1 MCDKQSNKKRNT
13 FDYDTTDLENLMG
26 DLKEDIIKMAI
37 SDVPETFSQ
46 DETIQINSTDD
57 RMNYLFVKKE
67 DVETKIFKPKE
78 YLDLDRI
85 DYDIVVKKGEPETED
100 SLGSMDK
107 VLPASFFKVKSVEEG
122 TDYYLNKNPDLP
134 EGVAEIMSRYTF
146 GDKQE
151 LKKQEPKSKK
161 KKKKQDKLEV
171 KHGKFIVDFS

>member
-1 MCDKQSNKKRNT
+1 MPDGKQNT
-13 FDYDTTDLENLMG
+13 FDLDTTDLENLMG

-46 DETIQINSTDD
+46 DETIQIDSTDD
-57 RMNYLFVKKE
+57 RINYLFVKKE
-67 DVETKIFKPKE
+67 DAETKIFKPKE

-85 DYDIVVKKGEPETED
+85 DYDIIVKKGEPETED
-100 SLGSMDK
+100 SIGSLDETR
-107 VLPASFFKVKSVEEG
+107 PASFFKVKSVEEG
-122 TDYYLNKNPDLP
+122 VDYYLNKNPDLP

-161 KKKKQDKLEV
+161 KKKQQNGLEV

>member
-1 MCDKQSNKKRNT
+1 MPEGKVNT

-26 DLKEDIIKMAI
+26 DLKEDIKKLAI
-37 SDVPETFSQ
+37 SDIPLLETFSQ
-46 DETIQINSTDD
+46 DETIQINSNDY

-67 DVETKIFKPKE
+67 DIETKIFKPKE
-78 YLDLDRI
+78 YIDLERI

-100 SLGSMDK
+100 SIGTMDK

-122 TDYYLNKNPDLP
+122 AEYYLKKNPDLP

-171 KHGKFIVDFS
+171 KHGKFVVDFS